1 VGNSVGVG
9 LTCRLPNVAI
19 LVATLSRSIDTR
31 LCIITKKNTTADFQ
45 NAFWL
50 CFLGDSLHQG
60 EEKGSINSPFL
71 SSVISDV
78 KKKPH
83 EVI

>member
-1 VGNSVGVG
+1 MWGVG
-9 LTCRLPNVAI
+9 LTRRLPKVAI
-19 LVATLSRSIDTR
+19 LGSTLSMSIVPR
-31 LCIITKKNTTADFQ
+31 LCVITKKNTPADFQ
-45 NAFWL
+45 NALWS

-60 EEKGSINSPFL
+60 EEKGATNSPFL
-71 SSVISDV
+71 SSAIADV